1 MEKSKKKGIL
11 HWKAEDKNLSLKL
24 KKKKTKIFD
33 EKLLSAIP
41 INNHLIIQT
50 EGNLKEEIARLN

>member
-1 MEKSKKKGIL
+1 MEKSKKGIL

-33 EKLLSAIP
+33 EK
-41 INNHLIIQT
+41 
-50 EGNLKEEIARLN
+50 